1 MAYLST
7 EKKKEL
13 DLQIKAIA
21 KEYGLKISTINRH
34 HMEYDLT
41 ILEGDIDFG
50 DKGVNIYY
58 LEEMFTGKA
67 LEVLMKF
74 RDVLFGN
81 GYFDES
87 DPMTD
92 YFHCAWYVDI
102 NIGRWDKPYVLKT
115 ITRIDDLHII
125 DTKSGKVVTD
135 VYKETIK

>member
-50 DKGVNIYY
+50 EKGVNIYH

-87 DPMTD
+87 DSMTD

-102 NIGRWDKPYVLKT
+102 NIGRWDKPYIL
-115 ITRIDDLHII
+115 RS
-125 DTKSGKVVTD
+125 TK
-135 VYKETIK
+135 